1 MLRCLPDALL
11 FVDSCVHGSAMR
23 VLPGSRRVI
32 ILRYGPRI
40 ASAWEAPPHVMDR
53 IGETSPHSAK
63 TQEAS
68 MLCSDDDTVM
78 KKANTQTAS
87 KRQLPTSC

>member
-1 MLRCLPDALL
+1 
-11 FVDSCVHGSAMR
+11 MR

-53 IGETSPHSAK
+53 IGETSPHSANI
-63 TQEAS
+63 QEAS

-78 KKANTQTAS
+78 KKRIP
-87 KRQLPTSC
+87 RQPLNDSYVTY

>member
-1 MLRCLPDALL
+1 
-11 FVDSCVHGSAMR
+11 MR

-78 KKANTQTAS
+78 KKRLPRQPLNDSYLLLVVERQPANQS
-87 KRQLPTSC
+87 F